1 MAPDCSSS
9 RRQPARQQDRTRE
22 ARDLRRPTRP
32 QPAAS
37 DRQTANARPRG
48 AAQRLPR
55 PARTGAAADSRP
67 RQASPRLPAP
77 RLPEPLTDRQRKWCS
92 DTCQMHR
99 APSSLRSPTL
109 RRAWAVRFDRRQ
121 RSGSGRLEASF
132 VPPLCY
138 PCSWLTGEEIR
149 GRGVGIAV
157 TGGWGC
163 GAANRPPTATGA
175 RRANLANTGA
185 RRTHGPG
192 DSERL
197 SGATRPASGALAFTR
212 HHQRAGR
219 DGGLESNSGRRLSG
233 PAAGLPIGGLT
244 DAALAPGPT
253 ARW

>member
-1 MAPDCSSS
+1 
-9 RRQPARQQDRTRE
+9 
-22 ARDLRRPTRP
+22 
-32 QPAAS
+32 
-37 DRQTANARPRG
+37 
-48 AAQRLPR
+48 
-55 PARTGAAADSRP
+55 
-67 RQASPRLPAP
+67 
-77 RLPEPLTDRQRKWCS
+77 
-92 DTCQMHR
+92 MHR

-253 ARW
+253 ARLVKSLVAARRLQQSTASPCRRPRLWPQHNPRPFAGCQAAVAV